1 MIETFITPMY
11 PSTTMNQK
19 LELIKQFKPIVFEK
33 EVTLG
38 DLFRDILVQKGISL
52 TKFDKYSK
60 VVTFSIDG
68 EIPNIGGK
76 PLSTAQALDTIV
88 KPTQVVKILPRIA
101 AG

>member
-1 MIETFITPMY
+1 MK
-11 PSTTMNQK
+11 QK

-33 EVTLG
+33 EVALR
-38 DLFRDILVQKGISL
+38 DLFKGVLVQKGIDL
-52 TKFDKYSK
+52 AKFDKYSK

-76 PLSTAQALDTIV
+76 PLSTAQALDMVI

>member
-1 MIETFITPMY
+1 MK
-11 PSTTMNQK
+11 QK

-52 TKFDKYSK
+52 TKFDRYSK
-60 VVTFSIDG
+60 VVLFSIDG

-88 KPTQVVKILPRIA
+88 KPTQVVKILPLSA